1 MDAQAVER
9 LPTFVALE
17 AQSVLNGQRRGAS
30 IPLDATYFDGIRLAS
45 QSLTDVQVDVDPRN
59 RIQHVQQ
66 SELLLQTASI
76 GLDSFEREELLGASE
91 QLRETAERLPE
102 VEFLREAYPGDCVV
116 VPEWV
121 RTGRAADWGLR
132 IYFFREGDAP
142 TPDEIV
148 TENVDAVVEGTR
160 PAFERYQGDLHGY
173 PECCVAAFHDRAQD
187 RPSPEWRS
195 VEPLASEVREDA
207 LAGDSVSIDGVLPDV
222 FESEGVPSLVPFFA
236 REFFPEQDCETAR
249 ETGAAVYDALC
260 EEFDETLVRDHFA
273 LNYAL
278 CYWVAKTLREQ
289 AANRGRRPAAGE
301 LGIEHFSFY
310 APLGH
315 VRTFPRYS

>member
-17 AQSVLNGQRRGAS
+17 TKSVLDGLRRGAS
-30 IPLDATYFDGIRLAS
+30 VPLDATYFDGIRRTS
-45 QSLTDVQVDVDPRN
+45 QSLTDVKADVEPRE
-59 RIQHVQQ
+59 RIRHVQQ
-66 SELLLQTASI
+66 SELLLNTASVS
-76 GLDSFEREELLGASE
+76 LDSFEREDLLGASE

-102 VEFLREAYPGDCVV
+102 VAFLREAYPGDCVV

-132 IYFFREGDAP
+132 VYFFQEGDAP
-142 TPDEIV
+142 TPDKIV
-148 TENVDAVVEGTR
+148 AENVDAVVDGTR
-160 PAFERYQGDLHGY
+160 PAFERYQGDVHGY
-173 PECCVAAFHDRAQD
+173 PECCVEAFHDRAQD

-195 VEPLASEVREDA
+195 VEPLASEVRESA
-207 LAGDSVSIDGVLPDV
+207 LAGDGVSIDDVLPGV
-222 FESEGVPSLVPFFA
+222 FESEGDPSSSSFFA
-236 REFFPEQDCETAR
+236 REFFPEPDCETAR
-249 ETGAAVYDALC
+249 ETGAAVYDALR
-260 EEFDETLVRDHFA
+260 EEFGEMLVRDYFA

-278 CYWVAKTLREQ
+278 CYWVAKTLRKQ